1 MSSNGNSSQTPNMM
15 TPEEAFKG
23 VWEVLGIDRTKDR
36 LTIKRAYAAL
46 AKKTHPEEDPEGFQ
60 KLHNAYKG
68 ALIYASIPAA
78 QAVPVAPVAPLEEK
92 KEEPAAEDDGLD
104 FSFADSKESSD
115 TTVDTAEEKKEES
128 ADKDGGLDFSF
139 ADNKEAS
146 EEKKEEPADED
157 DGLDFSFVD
166 KEELSMPR
174 MIEDAIVSFKANNG
188 IDSLTSL
195 KRLQNGNRKRLTEIL
210 FSQYCNLA
218 VTSKDVSVWDIFF
231 QEKIV
236 QWYLPDEAFRRFL
249 ENAFRE
255 GDPNRDKLIEMNR
268 KYEESLP
275 KSERAVEPVP
285 DIPLFVPASD
295 RKQAAPVNMNTGQD
309 KIPPG
314 QLAKICNAL
323 CFISAMLLIFEIL
336 GRGSSSLGLLFF
348 VIWAPITVYANIR
361 AIRYKKGIKPKQ
373 RRPLTPEREEHLK
386 CLIGA
391 ISFYVMFVMAIIGS
405 IALYNLCEEDGLLIA
420 VIVVSFFAILL
431 LPPAVLFTLA
441 LIRKEY

>member
-68 ALIYASIPAA
+68 ALIYASIQAA
-78 QAVPVAPVAPLEEK
+78 QGPAMQDAPASPVAPKEEK
-92 KEEPAAEDDGLD
+92 KEEPA
-104 FSFADSKESSD
+104 
-115 TTVDTAEEKKEES
+115 
-128 ADKDGGLDFSF
+128 DKDDGLDFSF

-146 EEKKEEPADED
+146 TATVDTSEEKKEEPAEED

-195 KRLQNGNRKRLTEIL
+195 KRLQNGNRQRLTEIL

-255 GDPNRDKLIEMNR
+255 GDPNRDKLIELNR

-275 KSERAVEPVP
+275 KSERAVEAVP

-295 RKQAAPVNMNTGQD
+295 RKQAAPVNMNTSQD

-336 GRGSSSLGLLFF
+336 GNGSASLGLLFF

-361 AIRYKKGIKPKQ
+361 AIRFKKGIKPKQ

-386 CLIGA
+386 YLIGA
-391 ISFYVMFVMAIIGS
+391 ISFYVMFVMAIVGS